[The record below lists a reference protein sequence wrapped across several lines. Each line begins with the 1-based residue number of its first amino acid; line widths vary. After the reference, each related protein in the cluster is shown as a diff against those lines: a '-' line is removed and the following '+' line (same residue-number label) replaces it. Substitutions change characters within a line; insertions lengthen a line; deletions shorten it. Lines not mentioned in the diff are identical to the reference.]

1 MQNTRLTGLVNSLVD
16 LVRRELRN
24 PWRRLSLF
32 IMSLLFGIYMGTAIA
47 AISGQL
53 GYLDITVAAVVVVLT
68 EVISWAFY
76 SGRWNF
82 NRALLGEALNA
93 FKLGLIYGLFI
104 IAFILG
110 S

>member
-1 MQNTRLTGLVNSLVD
+1 MQNTRLTLLFNSLANQI
-16 LVRRELRN
+16 RRELRN
-24 PWRRLSLF
+24 PWRRIALF
-32 IMSLLFGIYMGTAIA
+32 IMSLLFGIFMGTAVA

-53 GYLDITVAAVVVVLT
+53 GYLDITVAGFVVLLT
-68 EVISWAFY
+68 EIISWAFY

-82 NRALLGEALNA
+82 NRALLGESLNA
-93 FKLGLIYGLFI
+93 FKIGLVYGLVV